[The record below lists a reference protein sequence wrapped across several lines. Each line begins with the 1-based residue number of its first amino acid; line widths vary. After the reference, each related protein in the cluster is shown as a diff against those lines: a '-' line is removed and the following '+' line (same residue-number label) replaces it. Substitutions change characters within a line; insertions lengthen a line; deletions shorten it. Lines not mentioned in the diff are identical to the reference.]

1 MIRRIAFQAQDPG
14 IEMTAPDG
22 ALAPPAPAPRSD
34 VSPAF
39 RASAPNGNAGPP
51 SSPCISRALRCG
63 KIVVRVFAIQS
74 FILPAPSKV
83 LATLANPNYSWLM
96 NTGVTALEVFGGYAL
111 GLALGILCAL
121 LFITSRRLML
131 LVFPLLVTLNMI
143 PKVAMGPLVIV
154 WFSYGIG
161 PNILITFSL
170 CFFPILLTTIRGLNE
185 TEPELLD
192 LVRALKGSRWQLFR
206 YIQLPGSL
214 PYVFSGMKVATILAV
229 AGAVV
234 GEFIASERGL
244 GYLMIQVQASL
255 DTPAVFMAVLLITG
269 LGVLLYLLVLLL
281 ERLFI
286 TQDARIQ

>member
-1 MIRRIAFQAQDPG
+1 MKAPLDGVALAVAP
-14 IEMTAPDG
+14 APDG
-22 ALAPPAPAPRSD
+22 S
-34 VSPAF
+34 
-39 RASAPNGNAGPP
+39 GPP
-51 SSPCISRALRCG
+51 WGRWGTIVGIHLAGVLLWEA
-63 KIVVRVFAIQS
+63 VVRVFAIQS
-74 FILPAPSKV
+74 FILPAPSRV
-83 LATLANPNYSWLM
+83 LATLSNTNLSWLS
-96 NTGVTALEVFGGYAL
+96 NTTVTAIEIFGGYAL
-111 GLALGILCAL
+111 GLVLGILCAL
-121 LFITSRRLML
+121 LFITSRRLTL
-131 LVFPLLVTLNMI
+131 LVFPVLVTLNMV
-143 PKVAMGPLVIV
+143 PKVALGPLVIV
-154 WFSYGIG
+154 WFSYGIAT
-161 PNILITFSL
+161 NILITFSL

-234 GEFIASERGL
+234 GEFIASDKGL
-244 GYLMIQVQASL
+244 GYLMIQLQASL

-281 ERLFI
+281 ERLLI